1 MLATVFQCISSPN
14 NPPQCECPLMTLF
27 PVCPRMCASTFFCQP
42 ERLVRY
48 RIRPYSVVRKSQFSL
63 KVQCVSGSLNIVQL
77 HHMSSSCLPGRRRR
91 RGCRRRPRRRGP
103 SCRTPA
109 GSDPC
114 KEEQPHMTS
123 TVLRPP
129 CPQIQTTFLTKLSK
143 NVSRSGIA

>member
-1 MLATVFQCISSPN
+1 MSGYIICDDLAPKHHV
-14 NPPQCECPLMTLF
+14 L
-27 PVCPRMCASTFFCQP
+27 
-42 ERLVRY
+42 
-48 RIRPYSVVRKSQFSL
+48 SVHLLLPARAARQVQDQAVLWGRKSQFSW
-63 KVQCVSGSLNIVQL
+63 KVQCVSCSLNIAQL
-77 HHMSSSCLPGRRRR
+77 RHMSSSCLPVRRRR

-109 GSDPC
+109 GSGPC

-143 NVSRSGIA
+143 NVSLGGFH